1 MRKELEDL
9 LKQLKEKHS
18 DVYELTVGE
27 DKEKLYGF
35 FRKPTF
41 NEFRMIYPLIV
52 KGDDLM
58 ADKRLAETC
67 WLGGDNELINIDN
80 NLDLF
85 LSYKADLSVLIDI
98 KASSIKK
105 K

>member
-1 MRKELEDL
+1 MKKELQDL
-9 LKQLKEKHS
+9 LKKLKENNK
-18 DVYELTVGE
+18 DVFVLTVGE
-27 DKEKLYGF
+27 EKQKLYGF

-98 KASSIKK
+98 KVSSIKK